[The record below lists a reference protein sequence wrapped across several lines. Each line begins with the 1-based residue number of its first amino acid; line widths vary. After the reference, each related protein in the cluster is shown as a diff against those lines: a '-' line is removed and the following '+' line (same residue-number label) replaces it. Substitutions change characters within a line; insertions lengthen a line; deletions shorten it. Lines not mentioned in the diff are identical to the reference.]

1 MACKLGL
8 AAQGDVER
16 PCLPRSASLCHLLAA
31 GLCLQSGHARG
42 RLPSEPSPPSAY
54 QASRKDYSI
63 QCQATPEC
71 KVGPARRKTSPLSMS
86 ATAAMRLPP
95 VLPKAK
101 TAECRLQPISL
112 KLQKHTSEYTASPK
126 QPTADTAK
134 LPSMPESQS
143 LGVES
148 ASHGSHLLQPSFC
161 KCREQSYVSQ
171 LQLLSSLCLS
181 SESSGLACLASIH
194 ASSFKT
200 VSDHSMAKPRAS
212 ADGKACFT
220 PVPVPLRTAPLCR
233 SCCRRPP
240 SDGHR
245 PGTGLARRPKGDP
258 LSFRTSGVMPRQ
270 PSSPPARE
278 VNPGLTDHAT
288 PAD

>member
-1 MACKLGL
+1 M
-8 AAQGDVER
+8 
-16 PCLPRSASLCHLLAA
+16 SASF
-31 GLCLQSGHARG
+31 
-42 RLPSEPSPPSAY
+42 RLPVPSACCWPLPPIWAC
-54 QASRKDYSI
+54 QRAAAFGAIASVRIPGLSKRLQYPVPGNFGMQSWA
-63 QCQATPEC
+63 CEE
-71 KVGPARRKTSPLSMS
+71 KTSPLSMS